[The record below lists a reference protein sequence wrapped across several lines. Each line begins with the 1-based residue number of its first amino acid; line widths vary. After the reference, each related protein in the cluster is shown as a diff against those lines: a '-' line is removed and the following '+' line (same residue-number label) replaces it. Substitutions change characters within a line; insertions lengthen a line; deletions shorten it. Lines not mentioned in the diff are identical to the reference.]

1 MNTLFN
7 RWLPCLTLA
16 AWSAI
21 LLTFHFTGRVNDF
34 LIPMFRHYV
43 FAAGIVLGLMALAF
57 LFFKADAS
65 CCSSAECGH
74 SLSRLA
80 TGKILTFMV
89 LLLPITAAAFFTPQA
104 FSRTTMENRGVI
116 TDASVLGNAPRI
128 VAAPPSMPLPTKDP
142 APAPQDNTPPAPA
155 PDAAPAA
162 NSTAAPT
169 PDAPAAPAAT
179 ATTPAPDPAPVDYLQ
194 RTPEGHIIAE
204 VLDLLYAAQDNVLRK
219 DFEGKTVVLIGQF
232 MPDKSGGEA
241 AKRFKAVR
249 MFMTCCAADARP
261 VATLVETDKLPDFP
275 EMTWVKITAKSE
287 FPVENGRRVSVLKAE
302 KVEKTAPPE
311 ESMLY

>member
-21 LLTFHFTGRVNDF
+21 LLFFHFTGRVNDF

-57 LFFKADAS
+57 AFFKADAS

-80 TGKILTFMV
+80 TGKILTFLV
-89 LLLPITAAAFFTPQA
+89 LLLPITAAAFFTPEG
-104 FSRTTMENRGVI
+104 FSRSTMENRGVI
-116 TDASVLGNAPRI
+116 TDAATLGNAPRI
-128 VAAPPSMPLPTKDP
+128 VTTPPAMPLPTKDNAP
-142 APAPQDNTPPAPA
+142 TQESTPPSATPPAIPAPTVGAPAPIA
-155 PDAAPAA
+155 
-162 NSTAAPT
+162 
-169 PDAPAAPAAT
+169 
-179 ATTPAPDPAPVDYLQ
+179 DPEPVDYLQ
-194 RTPEGHIIAE
+194 RTPEGYIVAE
-204 VLDLLYAAQDNVLRK
+204 VLDLLYAAQDNTLRK
-219 DFEGKTVVLIGQF
+219 DFEGKTVVLTGQF
-232 MPDKSGGEA
+232 MPDKAGADS
-241 AKRFKAVR
+241 KRFKAVR

-261 VATLVETDKLPDFP
+261 VATLVQAEKMPAFP
-275 EMTWVKITAKSE
+275 EMTWVKVTAKAE
-287 FPVENGRRVSVLKAE
+287 FPVENGRRISVLKAE